1 MSEGKKKSIE
11 NINTPNAVFT
21 VEDAVEAIGFGRF
34 QIMILA
40 FGGLFSVSIQAFL
53 KIHVNFK
60 F

>member
-1 MSEGKKKSIE
+1 MSEGRKEKME
-11 NINTPNAVFT
+11 NIKTPNTEYT

-40 FGGLFSVSIQAFL
+40 IGGLFSVSIQAFL

-60 F
+60 C